1 VGNGFMAQGRLK
13 SMIRM
18 GFPAPLVRGIRGATP
33 SQNELAGPRPVI
45 RLGGAGIIRESG
57 GVDACAKKHL
67 GLLAALAGLAL
78 ALAFLSVSFGSY
90 DKVRAPEVWQVLA
103 HLAGLGRSQADATA
117 ESVVTAQHVV
127 LDLRLPRVV
136 LGILAGAA
144 LGMAGA
150 ALQGLFRNPLADP
163 ALIGVSGGAA
173 LGAVVVIV
181 LGGAALRLP
190 TQLAGA
196 FALPMAAMAGGVAVT
211 FLIYHLAK
219 VEGRTHVAL
228 MLLTGLALNALA
240 GAAIGLL
247 VYLATDEQLR
257 EFMFWSLGSLSRADW
272 PQIGAATVFIIPAL
286 MLLPRLARPLNALAL
301 GEAEAHHLG
310 VPVQQL
316 KRRLIFLSAVM
327 VGASVAA
334 CGTIGFVGLVAP
346 HLARLLFG
354 PDHRLL
360 LPASALLGAV
370 LLLAADIIARFGT
383 AGFEELPI
391 GVVTALAGAPIFLAM
406 LLRARRKGEF

>member
-1 VGNGFMAQGRLK
+1 MVGLC
-13 SMIRM
+13 
-18 GFPAPLVRGIRGATP
+18 
-33 SQNELAGPRPVI
+33 PVI
-45 RLGGAGIIRESG
+45 QLGGAGIFQESG
-57 GVDACAKKHL
+57 GVDALAKKRL
-67 GLLAALAGLAL
+67 GVLVALTTLAL
-78 ALAFLSVSFGSY
+78 ALAFLSVSYGSY
-90 DKVRAPEVWQVLA
+90 DKVRAPEVWRVLA
-103 HLAGLGRSQADATA
+103 RLAGWSRSDGNATA
-117 ESVVTAQHVV
+117 ESVVIAQHVV
-127 LDLRLPRVV
+127 FDLRLPRVA

-181 LGGAALRLP
+181 LGGAAVGLP
-190 TQLAGA
+190 TPLAGA
-196 FALPMAAMAGGVAVT
+196 FALPVAAMAGGVVVT

-219 VEGRTHVAL
+219 FEGRTHVAL

-257 EFMFWSLGSLSRADW
+257 AFMFWSLGSLNRAGW
-272 PQIGAATVFIIPAL
+272 SQIGAVALFIIPAL
-286 MLLPRLARPLNALAL
+286 LLLPRLARPLNALAL

-316 KRRLIFLSAVM
+316 KRRLIFLSALM

-334 CGTIGFVGLVAP
+334 CGTIGFIGLVAP
-346 HLARLLFG
+346 HLARLLYG

-360 LPASALLGAV
+360 LPASALLGTV

-383 AGFEELPI
+383 VGFEELPI